1 MSSLMAC
8 IAGMALD
15 AVFGDPVWLY
25 HPVRII
31 GKWISMLE
39 KWLREFC
46 KNEERKERIAGGILW
61 FGVVMVSVGI
71 PWGLLYLAGKVSF
84 WLRFALET
92 FWCYQLLAG
101 KCLKDESRK
110 VYVQLVNH
118 NLEGARHAVSMI
130 VGRDTGNLSEAGVTK
145 AAVETVAE
153 NTSDGVIAPLI
164 FMLIGGAPLGFF
176 IRLLIQ
182 WILW

>member
-1 MSSLMAC
+1 
-8 IAGMALD
+8 MALSSGAD
-15 AVFGDPVWLY
+15 HWKVDFEAGKMAA
-25 HPVRII
+25 RI
-31 GKWISMLE
+31 
-39 KWLREFC
+39 C

-110 VYVQLVNH
+110 
-118 NLEGARHAVSMI
+118 
-130 VGRDTGNLSEAGVTK
+130 
-145 AAVETVAE
+145 
-153 NTSDGVIAPLI
+153 
-164 FMLIGGAPLGFF
+164 FMYSS
-176 IRLLIQ
+176 
-182 WILW
+182 